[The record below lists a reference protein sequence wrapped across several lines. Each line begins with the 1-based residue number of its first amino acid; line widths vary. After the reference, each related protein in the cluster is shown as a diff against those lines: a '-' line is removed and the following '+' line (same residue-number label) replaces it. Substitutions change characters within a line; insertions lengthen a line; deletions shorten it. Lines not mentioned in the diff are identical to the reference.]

1 MKIINE
7 KTDWMLK
14 CGKKYVYRIF
24 YNGNGEMTISV
35 ETRRAFNECSLD
47 EMAIRTLSV
56 EQYEKVTVDWINKTF
71 DILRKEVN
79 NGLYF

>member
-1 MKIINE
+1 M
-7 KTDWMLK
+7 K

-24 YNGNGEMTISV
+24 LNGNCEMTISV
-35 ETRRAFNECSLD
+35 ETRRAFNACSLD

-56 EQYEKVTVDWINKTF
+56 EQYSKVTVDWINKTF

-79 NGLYF
+79 KGLYF